1 MSPETKLWISRYV
14 HVTWRMP
21 PWMPWSDSPRAAA
34 APSRGGAGHQERA
47 GNGLQTEITL
57 SRWLTDYIFRSTVLS
72 HSLRHMRRGLYSFR
86 HGTWQVSLIPSGW
99 LCLNWLCGH
108 GAVSCQLSGHT
119 PVVSV
124 TDTDCSVSRLWHQPH
139 SAESGASLN
148 RAVLY
153 WCFDIISISRYTL
166 KRELMDA
173 KPKYSKIGMSKFDW
187 KLHWSCP
194 EGKWW
199 NSKHKRL
206 HAMWDCS
213 EMRVYDFHW
222 QWKPAMKLKL

>member
-1 MSPETKLWISRYV
+1 
-14 HVTWRMP
+14 MP

-34 APSRGGAGHQERA
+34 APSRGGAEHQARA
-47 GNGLQTEITL
+47 AN
-57 SRWLTDYIFRSTVLS
+57 RDYIVTVINRFYLS
-72 HSLRHMRRGLYSFR
+72 VHSLRYRRRGLYSFR
-86 HGTWQVSLIPSGW
+86 HGTGISFIDSLRLIMFELIVW
-99 LCLNWLCGH
+99 LWC
-108 GAVSCQLSGHT
+108 CQLSGHT

-139 SAESGASLN
+139 TPESGASLN

-153 WCFDIISISRYTL
+153 WCFDRYLCSIISL
-166 KRELMDA
+166 ERELMDA

-222 QWKPAMKLKL
+222 QCKPAMKLKL